1 MEKYFDWSQV
11 IKNMDKPIFFIYLPI
26 GYGRKQALN
35 KLYGDKC
42 KEVSEQRRE
51 RNDGE

>member
-1 MEKYFDWSQV
+1 MEKYFDWSRI
-11 IKNMDKPIFFIYLPI
+11 IKDMDKPIFFIYLPK

-42 KEVSEQRRE
+42 KESIK
-51 RNDGE
+51 DGHL